1 MAAPTYFTIRSG
13 ETNEYLEFE
22 LNHVAISTANA
33 IRRVVLSDIEMYAVD
48 QKNVVLSENT
58 SPLHNEYISHRI
70 SLLPINQNVDK
81 LASLRFYISKNKSKN
96 IPIENDQNGIMDVT
110 TNDLQIYD
118 QQADSWIDGKD
129 IFLDNYLIT
138 KLNVKQKLLGE
149 FYVSKGSAKDHARWQ
164 AVSTIAY
171 RYKVL
176 KDEEK
181 IAYDKL
187 SLEEE
192 RMWKDKE
199 TKDPNS
205 FIFFIETA
213 GIISPR
219 EVIKKSL
226 EIVRSKIIQFKTY
239 VDQNRGKL
247 GWTSNS
253 MLDFEYEGE
262 MHTLGN
268 LLATNGLEQLG
279 NDDFIGYRIIHPM
292 INKFIFRM
300 KLADSNSKDEH
311 IDRLILICKNL
322 EQLFDQLILTWNS
335 L

>member
-1 MAAPTYFTIRSG
+1 MAAPNYFTIRSG
-13 ETNEYLEFE
+13 ETDEYLEFE

-33 IRRVVLSDIEMYAVD
+33 IRRVVLSDIEIYAVD

-81 LASLRFYISKNKSKN
+81 LESLRFYISKNKTKN
-96 IPIENDQNGIMDVT
+96 IPIENDQNGIMDIT
-110 TNDLQIYD
+110 TDDLQIYD
-118 QQADSWIDGKD
+118 QETDSWIDGKD

-149 FYVSKGSAKDHARWQ
+149 FFVSKGSAKDHARWQ
-164 AVSTIAY
+164 AVSTISY

-181 IAYDKL
+181 ISYDKL

-192 RMWKDKE
+192 RDWKDKE
-199 TKDPNS
+199 TKDPSS
-205 FIFFIETA
+205 FIFFLETA
-213 GIISPR
+213 NIIRPR
-219 EVIKKSL
+219 DVIKKSL
-226 EIVRSKIIQFKTY
+226 EIIRSKIILFRTY
-239 VDQNRGKL
+239 VDQHRAKL

-262 MHTLGN
+262 THTLGN

-279 NDDFIGYRIIHPM
+279 ENDFIGYRIIHPM
-292 INKFIFRM
+292 INKFILRM
-300 KLADSNSKDEH
+300 KLADSDSKDVH
-311 IDRLILICKNL
+311 IDRLVQICTDL
-322 EQLFDQLILTWNS
+322 EQLFDKLILSWNS